1 MEGEAYAVYAE
12 GGSQNT
18 VSTMAKSRK
27 SVAVEPSTVQDTFNL
42 LRDSQGI
49 GRGTT
54 SILAGNSMASDGSDD
69 EEEEE
74 ATFQLWESKK
84 NIASYLI
91 SHVQKDADPMLL
103 LVFTSDNESYMRSDL
118 SRFDLLLECRKTMHE
133 SALPGGTALHLGHSR
148 GATLQLRDLRA
159 LQDVQRPSL
168 MVRTGAIL
176 VSIEPLKA
184 IITRDRAFV
193 VVPEGADDL
202 LEPLLRHVRQSSAD
216 GLSSSAG
223 RGSSSTSF
231 EFVALEALLRTL
243 VSHHTQEVQR

>member
-1 MEGEAYAVYAE
+1 MQVYAE
-12 GGSQNT
+12 GASQNT
-18 VSTMAKSRK
+18 GSTTAKSRK

-42 LRDSQGI
+42 LRDSQNSQGI
-49 GRGTT
+49 GKGTT
-54 SILAGNSMASDGSDD
+54 SILASDGSGSDD

-118 SRFDLLLECRKTMHE
+118 SRFDLLLECRKTMPE

-202 LEPLLRHVRQSSAD
+202 LEPLLRHVRQNSAD

-223 RGSSSTSF
+223 RGGSSTSF